1 MCPTGSLL
9 SHRWDTAGAFLVPS
23 HITVSSHTAVAN
35 NFVVICTDL
44 MRSFSRGLLSTTTQ
58 GLSDSAGLGE
68 GMEGDLDGD
77 GLPTTFLLVLGVT
90 SLFWTRWGKR
100 SLRICSRSSSTIWGK
115 TKYHNWEN
123 IPLRYF
129 EDFTKSTGVF
139 SAWLCRPLSPCLDW
153 FESVSQIKLICI
165 CQF

>member
-1 MCPTGSLL
+1 MTQSGSLIFSIWL
-9 SHRWDTAGAFLVPS
+9 
-23 HITVSSHTAVAN
+23 HIMQLWGPA
-35 NFVVICTDL
+35 VICTDL

-115 TKYHNWEN
+115 TKCHDIKTEKIYHLDTLS
-123 IPLRYF
+123 ISLSLQMCSVPDYADHCHHVLI
-129 EDFTKSTGVF
+129 DLKVF
-139 SAWLCRPLSPCLDW
+139 HKLSKHV
-153 FESVSQIKLICI
+153 SVSFKK
-165 CQF
+165 

>member
-1 MCPTGSLL
+1 MAEHKLTIYQMFYKEKWGP
-9 SHRWDTAGAFLVPS
+9 A
-23 HITVSSHTAVAN
+23 
-35 NFVVICTDL
+35 VICTDL

-77 GLPTTFLLVLGVT
+77 GLPTTFLLVLGVA

-115 TKYHNWEN
+115 IKSHNRLKERKCTTAAHSIFHRVYRCVHCLPSYAN
-123 IPLRYF
+123 HCHHALIDL
-129 EDFTKSTGVF
+129 KVF
-139 SAWLCRPLSPCLDW
+139 H
-153 FESVSQIKLICI
+153 KLTCI
-165 CQF
+165 CLYLFHF